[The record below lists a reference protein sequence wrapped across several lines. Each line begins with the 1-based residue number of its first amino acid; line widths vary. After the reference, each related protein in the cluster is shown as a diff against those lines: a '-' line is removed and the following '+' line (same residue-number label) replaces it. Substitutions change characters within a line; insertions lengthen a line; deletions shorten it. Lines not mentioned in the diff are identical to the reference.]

1 MLGKYVLRGR
11 EGFFVFLFFFFNF
24 FLLFSFPSVTGKSGI
39 FEHSLI

>member
-11 EGFFVFLFFFFNF
+11 EGFFLLFSFKTKF
-24 FLLFSFPSVTGKSGI
+24 FLLFSFPSVAGKSGI

>member
-11 EGFFVFLFFFFNF
+11 EGFLLFFFFNF
-24 FLLFSFPSVTGKSGI
+24 FLLFSFPSVAGKSGI